1 MYDEGR
7 GRVLIAEDDALVCEL
22 VAALVEH
29 HGYHVVGKARDGF
42 EAVEAVARLRPD
54 VVVMDLEMPEMNGI
68 EATRRIQQTCPTPVV
83 VLTAHDDL
91 GLAAK
96 AARVGVGA
104 YLVKPPI
111 GRDLA
116 RAMTIAQ
123 VRFAEELAVREVNA
137 ELVEQNRD
145 LEGFAHTV
153 AHDLRNAL
161 APIVGTAS
169 LLSEDLDTMSS
180 EQARRQVDAIAGQ
193 GAKLRRMIDDLLLL
207 AQVREG
213 ELLLRPLKMAT
224 LLEDAWTRL
233 GHLAQSLDGTLL
245 APEDWPTVLGYGP
258 WIVEVWVNYLS
269 NALKYGGRPPL
280 VEAGSDPRG
289 NEERRVA
296 RFWVRDNGCGLT
308 REEQARLFRPFVQ
321 IRSNRS
327 DGYGL
332 GLSIA
337 RRIVEKLGGEVGV
350 ESEVGQGSCFW
361 FTLPLAPRT

>member
-1 MYDEGR
+1 MGGKNK

-29 HGYHVVGKARDGF
+29 QGYQVVGTARDGC
-42 EAVEAVARLRPD
+42 EAVEAVVQLRPD

-83 VLTAHDDL
+83 ALTAHDDL

-116 RAMTIAQ
+116 RAIIVAQ
-123 VRFAEELAVREVNA
+123 VRFAEDLAIREVNA
-137 ELVEQNRD
+137 DLAAQNRD

-169 LLSEDLDTMSS
+169 LLSEDLDTISS
-180 EQARRQVDAIAGQ
+180 EQARRQVEVIAGQ
-193 GAKLRRMIDDLLLL
+193 GAKMRRMIDDLLML
-207 AQVREG
+207 AQVRDAQ
-213 ELLLRPLKMAT
+213 LVVRPLDMHA
-224 LLEDAWTRL
+224 LLEDAWSRL
-233 GHLAQSLDGTLL
+233 APLAESLDGRLSG
-245 APEDWPTVLGYGP
+245 PEAWPDALGYGP
-258 WIVEVWVNYLS
+258 WVVEVWVNYLS
-269 NALKYGGRPPL
+269 NALKYGGRPPE
-280 VEAGSDPRG
+280 VQAGWDARG
-289 NEERRVA
+289 TEGKNAV
-296 RFWVRDNGCGLT
+296 RFWIQDNGGGLT
-308 REEQARLFRPFVQ
+308 AEEQSQLFRPFVQ
-321 IRSNRS
+321 LNSARS

-350 ESEVGQGSCFW
+350 ESQVGQGSTFW
-361 FTLPLAPRT
+361 FTLPAA